1 MVTRTQRQIAITA
14 IICAAILVVWL
25 VARGGG
31 YHVNAVFETGGQLV
45 KGANVTVGGKAV
57 GKVEEI
63 TLTDNNMANVKMRI
77 DDDSLQPL
85 HRGSTATIR
94 QFSLSGVAN
103 RFVAIA
109 PGPNN
114 AKEIPDNGVI
124 PLDDTESPVDL
135 DQLFNSFTPDVTK
148 GLQGFIRGSSA
159 QYTDNPDTPLKETTY
174 GNMALRY
181 IAPFF
186 DAGARLA
193 HSVAKDDETLADFLV
208 VSDRA
213 TRTLA
218 EQEEQIKA
226 MFTNLT
232 SFTRAV
238 AAESQ
243 ELDAALAIMPKTLKE
258 GTIAFRQLRPTF
270 AALKELSKKSDPIG
284 ENDGEGLAPLFRA
297 MKPLID
303 NSEPT
308 LSYLRKMVKQGG
320 KNNDMTDIFA
330 TQPGLTKTSRKAF
343 PNSVTA
349 MQTGQIVLQFLRPY
363 TPELTA
369 WFSHFGQISA
379 NYDANGHFVRVSTV
393 TAPFSLNGGKLTPNN
408 DNSLA
413 DFAQTGIDRCPGSAA
428 QTPADASSPFAAG
441 GTIDCNPALQTPGP

>member
-1 MVTRTQRQIAITA
+1 MVTRSQRQIAVAA
-14 IICAAILVVWL
+14 IIFAAILVVWL

-63 TLTDNNMANVKMRI
+63 TLTDNNLANVRMKI

-114 AKEIPDNGVI
+114 AKEIPNNGVI

-135 DQLFNSFTPDVTK
+135 DQLFNSFTPEVTD

-159 QYTDNPDTPLKETTY
+159 QYTDDPETPLKETTY

-181 IAPFF
+181 ITPFF
-186 DAGARLA
+186 DSAARLA
-193 HSVAKDDETLADFLV
+193 HSVAQDDETLADFLI

-213 TRTLA
+213 SQTLA
-218 EQEEQIKA
+218 DQDEQIKA

-232 SFTRAV
+232 TFTRAV
-238 AAESQ
+238 SAEAA
-243 ELDAALAIMPKTLKE
+243 ELDAALAILPKTLRE
-258 GTIAFRQLRPTF
+258 GTIAFRQMRPTF

-284 ENDGEGLAPLFRA
+284 EGDGDGLAPLFRDL
-297 MKPLID
+297 KPLID

-320 KNNDMTDIFA
+320 KNNDFTDIFA
-330 TQPGLTKTSRKAF
+330 TQPGLTKQAKTAF
-343 PNSVTA
+343 PNSVSA

-379 NYDANGHFVRVSTV
+379 NFDANGHYVRVSTV
-393 TAPFSLNGGKLTPNN
+393 TAPFDLSGGTLTPNN
-408 DNSLA
+408 DASLA
-413 DFAQTGIDRCPGSAA
+413 QFPRTNTNRCPGSAA
-428 QTPADASSPFAAG
+428 QPSSDASSPFTAG
-441 GTIDCNPALQTPGP
+441 GTLDCDPSIQTPGP